1 MIAKQNKKRI
11 IVIKDKLPIS
21 KPLFLRIMT
30 PLTMVETMAK
40 KKSKTKS
47 NSNTIAL
54 NKKARHNY
62 TLTDKF
68 EGGMSLQGWEI
79 KSIRSGKVNISD
91 CYVHIKDREAYLL
104 GAEIMPLNAASSH
117 VVCDPNRDRKLLLNR
132 RELDQLIGAVERDGN
147 SLIAT
152 AMYWKQNWVKLEFYL
167 GKGKKDHDKRED
179 IKNREWQVDKGR
191 LLKNKNLDK

>member
-1 MIAKQNKKRI
+1 MEFK
-11 IVIKDKLPIS
+11 
-21 KPLFLRIMT
+21 
-30 PLTMVETMAK
+30 MAK
-40 KKSKTKS
+40 KKSKNKS

-62 TLTDKF
+62 NLTDKF

-104 GAEIMPLNAASSH
+104 GAEIMPLKEASTH

-132 RELDQLIGAVERDGN
+132 RELDVLAGAVDREGY
-147 SLIAT
+147 SIIAT
-152 AMYWKQNWVKLEFYL
+152 AMYWRKNWVKLEFYL
-167 GKGKKDHDKRED
+167 GKGKKDHDKRAD
-179 IKNREWQVDKGR
+179 IKDREWAVDKGR
-191 LLKNKNLDK
+191 ILKNKNLNKE

>member
-1 MIAKQNKKRI
+1 
-11 IVIKDKLPIS
+11 
-21 KPLFLRIMT
+21 
-30 PLTMVETMAK
+30 MAK
-40 KKSKTKS
+40 KKSKNKS

-104 GAEIMPLNAASSH
+104 GAEIQPLISASTH
-117 VVCDPNRDRKLLLNR
+117 VVCDPVRPRKLLLNR
-132 RELDQLIGAVERDGN
+132 RELDKLIGAVERDGY

-152 AMYWKQNWVKLEFYL
+152 AMYWRKCWVKLEFYL
-167 GKGKKDHDKRED
+167 GKGKKDHDKRAD
-179 IKNREWQVDKGR
+179 IKDREWKVEQGR
-191 LLKNKNLDK
+191 MMKNKDL

>member
-1 MIAKQNKKRI
+1 MEFK
-11 IVIKDKLPIS
+11 
-21 KPLFLRIMT
+21 
-30 PLTMVETMAK
+30 MAK
-40 KKSKTKS
+40 KSSKNKS

-62 TLTDKF
+62 NLTDKF

-104 GAEIMPLNAASSH
+104 GAEIMPLKEASTH

-132 RELDQLIGAVERDGN
+132 RELDVLAGAVDREGY
-147 SLIAT
+147 SIIAT
-152 AMYWKQNWVKLEFYL
+152 AMYWRKNWVKLEFYL
-167 GKGKKDHDKRED
+167 GKGKKDHDKRAD
-179 IKNREWQVDKGR
+179 IKDREWAVDKGR
-191 LLKNKNLDK
+191 ILKNKNLNKE

>member
-1 MIAKQNKKRI
+1 MLLIVAKEWMIK
-11 IVIKDKLPIS
+11 
-21 KPLFLRIMT
+21 
-30 PLTMVETMAK
+30 MAK
-40 KKSKTKS
+40 KKSKNKS

-62 TLTDKF
+62 SLTDKF

-91 CYVHIKDREAYLL
+91 CHVHIKDREAYLL
-104 GAEIMPLNAASSH
+104 GAEISPLNSASSH

-132 RELDQLIGAVERDGN
+132 RELDKIIAAVERDGY

-152 AMYWKQNWVKLEFYL
+152 AMYWKACWVKLEFYL
-167 GKGKKDHDKRED
+167 GKGKKDHDKRSD
-179 IKNREWQVDKGR
+179 IKDREWAVDKGR
-191 LLKNKNLDK
+191 LMKNKNLDR

>member
-1 MIAKQNKKRI
+1 LVANQKWNNGNI
-11 IVIKDKLPIS
+11 
-21 KPLFLRIMT
+21 
-30 PLTMVETMAK
+30 MAK
-40 KKSKTKS
+40 KKKS

-62 TLTDKF
+62 SLTDKF

-91 CYVHIKDREAYLL
+91 CYVHIKNGEAYLL
-104 GAEIMPLNAASSH
+104 GAEITPLNAASSH

-132 RELDQLIGAVERDGN
+132 RELEKIIASVERDGY

-152 AMYWKQNWVKLEFYL
+152 AMYWKACWVKLEFHL
-167 GKGKKDHDKRED
+167 GKGKKDHDKRSD
-179 IKNREWQVDKGR
+179 IKDREWAVDKGR
-191 LLKNKNLDK
+191 LMKNKNLDR

>member
-1 MIAKQNKKRI
+1 MSAI
-11 IVIKDKLPIS
+11 
-21 KPLFLRIMT
+21 
-30 PLTMVETMAK
+30 MAK
-40 KKSKTKS
+40 KKSKNKS

-62 TLTDKF
+62 SLTDKF

-91 CYVHIKDREAYLL
+91 CYVFIKNGEAYLV
-104 GAEIMPLNAASSH
+104 GAEIMPLNQASTH
-117 VVCDPNRDRKLLLNR
+117 VVCDPVRDRKLLLNR
-132 RELDQLIGAVERDGN
+132 RELELLSARVDRDGY

-152 AMYWKQNWVKLEFYL
+152 AMYWKQCWVKLEFYL
-167 GKGKKDHDKRED
+167 GKGKKDHDKRAD
-179 IKNREWQVDKGR
+179 IKDREWQVDKGR

>member
-1 MIAKQNKKRI
+1 
-11 IVIKDKLPIS
+11 
-21 KPLFLRIMT
+21 
-30 PLTMVETMAK
+30 MAK
-40 KKSKTKS
+40 KSSKNKS

-62 TLTDKF
+62 TLSDKF

-104 GAEIMPLNAASSH
+104 GAEIMPLKEASTH

-132 RELDQLIGAVERDGN
+132 RELDVLAGAVDREGY
-147 SLIAT
+147 SIIAT
-152 AMYWKQNWVKLEFYL
+152 AMYWRKNWVKLEFYL
-167 GKGKKDHDKRED
+167 GKGKKDHDKRSD
-179 IKNREWQVDKGR
+179 IKDREWAVDKGR
-191 LLKNKNLDK
+191 LMKNKNLDR

>member
-1 MIAKQNKKRI
+1 MAAVTIGKK
-11 IVIKDKLPIS
+11 
-21 KPLFLRIMT
+21 
-30 PLTMVETMAK
+30 MAK
-40 KKSKTKS
+40 KKSNKS

-62 TLTDKF
+62 TLTEKF
-68 EGGMSLQGWEI
+68 EAGISLQGWEI

-91 CYVHIKDREAYLL
+91 CYVFIKDREAFLV

-117 VVCDPNRDRKLLLNR
+117 VICEPNRSRRLLLNR
-132 RELDQLIGAVERDGN
+132 RELDRLAGAVDRDGY

-167 GKGKKDHDKRED
+167 GKGKKDHDKRAD
-179 IKNREWQVDKGR
+179 IKDREWQVDKGR
-191 LLKNKNLDK
+191 LMKNKSLNKTD